1 MSRERNIVIHDREL
15 RLTADRQVLHSVASG
30 CSTRDASGE
39 ELATA
44 LNELMQGQP
53 QRRVQSIIVPASWC
67 YLQRFD
73 LPQRR
78 PSRAALRYALEEFL
92 PEDIDALACDFQR
105 VGPTTYLSAAIPDA
119 ALNRLCAAAAQ
130 AGIAFDAVELRLAR
144 PAATETAQT
153 CVTCDADHW
162 AAVSTNP
169 SGPMS
174 AVVLRFAVDTPL
186 EERCHALQAR
196 EELSADAIE
205 FNGITSEAKLA
216 EFRRHLSGVAAVHSG
231 SIVHPGACVR
241 FNLGAERLTVDAAPL
256 HRSVQRLLIA
266 SLASLVLL
274 AAALGIRSLH
284 RERQSALLAEWE
296 VSLFQQ
302 IFPNEPNPSAPA
314 LRIQAARKQ
323 WESQANLRRESSPD
337 AVDPL
342 LALAE
347 VLNAIPSDLRLHV
360 DELRIDDRSLS
371 LRGSTREHADAERI
385 AKALDAQPTL
395 ICPPPRTDRLRE
407 GGVRLSLVA
416 RFAAETKQP

>member
-1 MSRERNIVIHDREL
+1 MSRERHVVILDREV
-15 RLTADRQVLHSVASG
+15 RLAADGQVVRTVTATSA
-30 CSTRDASGE
+30 TRDATSE
-39 ELATA
+39 ELAAA
-44 LNELMQGQP
+44 LNDLMDGQS
-53 QRRVQSIIVPASWC
+53 QRRVQSLIVPASWC
-67 YLQRFD
+67 YLQRFE

-105 VGPTTYLSAAIPDA
+105 VGPTTYLSAAIPHA
-119 ALNRLCAAAAQ
+119 ALDRLCAAAAQ
-130 AGIAFDAVELRLAR
+130 AGIVFDAVELRLAR
-144 PAATETAQT
+144 PAATETGRT

-169 SGPMS
+169 AGPMS

-205 FNGITSEAKLA
+205 FNGITSEAELA

-231 SIVHPGACVR
+231 SIVHSGACVR

-274 AAALGIRSLH
+274 AASLGIRAWH
-284 RERQSALLAEWE
+284 RERQSAQLAEWE
-296 VSLFQQ
+296 VSLFRQV
-302 IFPNEPNPSAPA
+302 FPNEPTPSAPG
-314 LRIQAARKQ
+314 LRIQAARKH
-323 WESQANLRRESSPD
+323 WEAQAKSRRESSPD

-347 VLNAIPSDLRLHV
+347 VLNAIPSDLRLQV